1 MPRSKGCLDKKLC
14 RGLLGDGMKSRR
26 DILKSTKAI
35 LLGGTLLAV
44 MAPAMPAM
52 AADEVVTKAPVSA
65 TISDS
70 IWESRGV
77 IDVGTNI
84 FIDKPPSGFG
94 RIPTDPFWLTPT
106 TDSKAKDG

>member
-44 MAPAMPAM
+44 MAPAMPPWQQ
-52 AADEVVTKAPVSA
+52 TKSSPKPRQR
-65 TISDS
+65 
-70 IWESRGV
+70 SRQ
-77 IDVGTNI
+77 
-84 FIDKPPSGFG
+84 
-94 RIPTDPFWLTPT
+94 
-106 TDSKAKDG
+106 